1 MKYIELYKILEDKNN
16 ALFKEKASF
25 LVKEENAER
34 KRYKDLLI
42 KFKNKFNVKDD
53 DEVYV
58 ISSPGRTEICGNHT
72 DHQHGTVVCAAL
84 NIDNVCIIKKENDNI
99 VRFLDDKF
107 DIKDVNLND
116 LNKNKNEEN
125 TAESIV
131 RGVASRLKDLNYN
144 IGGFSAYC
152 DSEVFIGSGISS
164 SACFENM
171 IVEIFSALY
180 NDDKIEPVER
190 AIIGRYAENVFFGKP
205 CGLMDQMSIS
215 VGGFTTIDFKDIN
228 NPKITKNDFSFSDYG
243 YELMIVN
250 TNSSHANL
258 SGEYAAMPNEMKEV
272 ARFFNKEVLID
283 VDESEFYKNI
293 DKIRE
298 SIKNDRA
305 LLRAIHFF
313 NENKR
318 AKEFTEILKKP
329 DVNKIINIM
338 RESARSSYE
347 YLQNVYVASD
357 IKNQALSL
365 ALSIADHIIADDIGV
380 MRVHGGGL
388 SGTIQI
394 VVKKDKTNSIIE
406 EMERVFGKGAVNLV
420 NTRNIGTV
428 RVF

>member
-1 MKYIELYKILEDKNN
+1 M
-16 ALFKEKASF
+16 
-25 LVKEENAER
+25 
-34 KRYKDLLI
+34 
-42 KFKNKFNVKDD
+42 
-53 DEVYV
+53 
-58 ISSPGRTEICGNHT
+58 
-72 DHQHGTVVCAAL
+72 
-84 NIDNVCIIKKENDNI
+84 CIIKKENDNI
-99 VRFLDDKF
+99 VRFIDDKF

-125 TAESIV
+125 TAESII
-131 RGVASRLKDLNYN
+131 RGVASRLKDLKYN

-171 IVEIFSALY
+171 IVEIFNALY
-180 NDDKIEPVER
+180 NDDKIDEVER
-190 AIIGRYAENVFFGKP
+190 AIIGRYAENAFFGKP

-258 SGEYAAMPNEMKEV
+258 SSEYAAMPNEMKEV

-283 VDESEFYKNI
+283 VYESEFYKNI

-318 AKEFTEILKKP
+318 AKEFTEVLKKP

-394 VVKKDKTNSIIE
+394 VIKKDKLNSIIE
-406 EMERVFGKGAVNLV
+406 EMERVFGEGSVSIV